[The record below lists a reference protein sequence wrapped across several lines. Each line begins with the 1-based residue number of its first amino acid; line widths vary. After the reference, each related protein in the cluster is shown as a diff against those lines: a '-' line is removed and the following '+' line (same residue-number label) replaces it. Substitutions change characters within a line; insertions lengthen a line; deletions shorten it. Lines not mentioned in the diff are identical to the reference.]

1 MLIAS
6 FYLITSLFL
15 LYKALLYPER
25 IALIATPREV
35 VAFALS
41 LAVALIVGAGLLL
54 LYNWARYLAVFHL
67 ILAFISFRLG
77 GYELINPSTLIEI
90 VLISYLLL
98 HPACKRA
105 FSD

>member
-15 LYKALLYPER
+15 LHKALLYPER

-67 ILAFISFRLG
+67 ILAFISFWLG

-98 HPACKRA
+98 HPACRRA